1 MVRIKHRYL
10 LLHLLYPTP
19 TSPSS
24 GPPPSSSS
32 STSSVA
38 NLTLSLHA
46 PTPDTLTPALLAR
59 LIRDQTSLLFGDHG
73 AGLVA
78 SGLKVMYL
86 STPTSTAIVRVG
98 RAQFR
103 LVWAALTMVRRLP
116 SGPGGEAG
124 RGGRGRGHGGQ
135 RVEGGRE
142 DGKEV
147 VVRVVRVSGTVRKCE
162 EEVIRRG
169 MEVVRR
175 AKREGKEGGMGG
187 WGIQEVERKGS
198 VRVGIVDDEEDGE
211 EDEDEDMGLDY

>member
-10 LLHLLYPTP
+10 LLQLLYP
-19 TSPSS
+19 SA
-24 GPPPSSSS
+24 PSSSS
-32 STSSVA
+32 SSSSPPSSDPHQF
-38 NLTLSLHA
+38 TLHLYA

-59 LIRDQTSLLFGDHG
+59 LIRDQVSLLFGDHG

-86 STPTSTAIVRVG
+86 SAPTSTAIVRVG

-116 SGPGGEAG
+116 GTG
-124 RGGRGRGHGGQ
+124 
-135 RVEGGRE
+135 
-142 DGKEV
+142 V

-169 MEVVRR
+169 TEVVRR
-175 AKREGKEGGMGG
+175 AKREGKEGGLGG
-187 WGIQEVERKGS
+187 WGEERVEGEGRG
-198 VRVGIVDDEEDGE
+198 RGGIVDDEEDGD